1 MRLHPPLA
9 LGTGGVL
16 LVPKHRCGDLEHWC
30 CDLAKSDIFVNL
42 TSILTFQ
49 ELTTGLSGLGVAS
62 SEAQAGHRHRSLSGA
77 SMRFSSEN
85 PNERCFSGINQFNN
99 GGNTQYTIS
108 PVNT

>member
-1 MRLHPPLA
+1 MLRSSKVWH
-9 LGTGGVL
+9 
-16 LVPKHRCGDLEHWC
+16 
-30 CDLAKSDIFVNL
+30 L
-42 TSILTFQ
+42 TSILTLQ

-77 SMRFSSEN
+77 FMRFSSEN

-99 GGNTQYTIS
+99 GGNTQYPIS